1 MPKRKQNQNQHRAGA
16 GTNVPAPAPIFNP
29 LQNLSQE
36 SRFLLIQ
43 QIDQQIAG
51 LEKTAN
57 ELTAVRLSLTAAGVT
72 GISPLSPLAGAAQQN
87 IANIGVGKDR
97 GKATFA
103 NTDPNPKSEPAK
115 KRGRP
120 PGSKNKPKQAP
131 EAPADSPAVPA
142 DTSPV
147 SASTQEDLFA
157 EGVDATRPERD
168 EEFRQAS

>member
-57 ELTAVRLSLTAAGVT
+57 ELTAVRQSLTAVGV
-72 GISPLSPLAGAAQQN
+72 SPTIPASV
-87 IANIGVGKDR
+87 ANIGMGKDR

-120 PGSKNKPKQAP
+120 PGSKNKPKANPQTDSPA
-131 EAPADSPAVPA
+131 EAPADSPDADISSAPA
-142 DTSPV
+142 R
-147 SASTQEDLFA
+147 TQEELFA

>member
-16 GTNVPAPAPIFNP
+16 GTFVPAPAPIFNP

-57 ELTAVRLSLTAAGVT
+57 ELTAVRQSLTAAGVT
-72 GISPLSPLAGAAQQN
+72 GMAGAAQQN
-87 IANIGVGKDR
+87 ISNIGVGKDR

-103 NTDPNPKSEPAK
+103 NTDPNPKSEPTK

-120 PGSKNKPKQAP
+120 PGSKNKPKANPQTDS
-131 EAPADSPAVPA
+131 PAPAVPA
-142 DTSPV
+142 DTPA
-147 SASTQEDLFA
+147 ASTQEDLFA

>member
-57 ELTAVRLSLTAAGVT
+57 ELTAVRQSLGVM
-72 GISPLSPLAGAAQQN
+72 GISPLSPLASAAQQN

-131 EAPADSPAVPA
+131 EAPADSPA
-142 DTSPV
+142 DTSP
-147 SASTQEDLFA
+147 APARTQEELFA

>member
-36 SRFLLIQ
+36 ARFLLIQ

-120 PGSKNKPKQAP
+120 PGSKNKPKANPQT
-131 EAPADSPAVPA
+131 DSPAVPA
-142 DTSPV
+142 DTPA
-147 SASTQEDLFA
+147 ASTQDELFA

>member
-1 MPKRKQNQNQHRAGA
+1 M
-16 GTNVPAPAPIFNP
+16 
-29 LQNLSQE
+29 
-36 SRFLLIQ
+36 LIQ

-57 ELTAVRLSLTAAGVT
+57 ELTAVRQSLGVT

-120 PGSKNKPKQAP
+120 PGSKNKPKANPANPQTDSP
-131 EAPADSPAVPA
+131 VAPAEAA
-142 DTSPV
+142 L
-147 SASTQEDLFA
+147 AQEELFA